1 MAKRLTT
8 FSKLLI
14 TFLILAAIFF
24 GFKWLVGNTGLGEL
38 VEQAKGNEGVKTEAT
53 KGGNTT
59 TSTTAEGTAEEKTT
73 IFGKKSNTNAS
84 KAKGSDDDN
93 TLKVQLVSW
102 GGYAPGLYFNEGAAA
117 NERSRYLKEYGFKVD
132 FKLENDL
139 INALDAWLAGE
150 YDVIVQTADAFPLY
164 TAPDDINAV
173 NPRAFMQVDW
183 SRGGDAIIVKRGIN
197 TINDLKGKKI
207 VVAVPSPAQTLL
219 ITSLEAAG
227 LKYSDVEVIKTTDNL
242 KAAELFRSDEVDAA
256 VVWSPDD
263 ILATRDVAGSKILL
277 TTMDQTHVI
286 ADIML
291 AKQDVIDSKR
301 DMINKFY
308 EGWMKGVAEIKMPA
322 NEEKAAK
329 YLAEL
334 NGVSVDDAKGMMS
347 VVHWTSHGDNMNF
360 FGLNPKYKGQ
370 KGNDLYGKMAKEFVK
385 TGDAEKVA
393 PSWRSVIYTG
403 AVQNAES
410 ALTSSKYGA
419 EKSKVFTA
427 PTAADKK
434 STPVATK
441 PVSINFSTG
450 QYQLTENAKTI
461 IDLQFADVAKAFA
474 GMKVRIEGNT
484 DNVGSLQSNVAL
496 SQKRAQAVAD
506 YLRTTYSMD
515 GNRFVIVGNG
525 PNKPVKGCET
535 NATADCQ
542 AKNRRTDFQLIPAG

>member
-1 MAKRLTT
+1 MARRLTT

-14 TFLILAAIFF
+14 TILILAAIFF
-24 GFKWLVGNTGLGEL
+24 GFKWLVGNTALGDL
-38 VEQAKGNEGVKTEAT
+38 VNDAQGSGDQTEQVDRSSGTNTGS
-53 KGGNTT
+53 TT
-59 TSTTAEGTAEEKTT
+59 TSDGKKTT
-73 IFGKKSNTNAS
+73 ILGKNRSDNKNNAAS
-84 KAKGSDDDN
+84 GDDEK

-117 NERSRYLKEYGFKVD
+117 NMKSRYFKDYGFKVD

-164 TAPDDINAV
+164 TAPDDINAAS
-173 NPRAFMQVDW
+173 PRAFMQVDW

-197 TINDLKGKKI
+197 TINDLKGKKV

-227 LKYSDVEVIKTTDNL
+227 LDYNDVEVIKTTDNL
-242 KAAELFRSDEVDAA
+242 KAAELFRSDDVDAA

-263 ILATRDVAGSKILL
+263 ILATRDVAGSKVLL

-286 ADIML
+286 ADVML
-291 AKQDVIDSKR
+291 ATQDVINNKR
-301 DMINKFY
+301 DMIHKFY
-308 EGWMKGVAEIKMPA
+308 EGWMKGVAEMRMPA
-322 NEEKAAK
+322 NQDKAAK

-347 VVHWTSHGDNMNF
+347 VVHWTSQGDNMNF
-360 FGLNPKYKGQ
+360 FGLNPEYRGQ
-370 KGNDLYGKMAKEFVK
+370 KGSDLYTKMAKNFVK
-385 TGDAEKVA
+385 TKDAEKQA

-403 AVQNAES
+403 AVQAAQV
-410 ALTSSKYGA
+410 ALIGTKYGP
-419 EKSKVFTA
+419 EKGKVFTA

-434 STPVATK
+434 AAPVASK

-450 QYQLTENAKTI
+450 QFQLTENAKTI
-461 IDLQFADVAKAFA
+461 IDLQFADVAKSFA
-474 GMKVRIEGNT
+474 GMKVRVEGNT

-506 YLRTTYSMD
+506 YLKATYNMD
-515 GNRFVIVGNG
+515 PNRFVIVGNG

-535 NATADCQ
+535 NATNACK
-542 AKNRRTDFQLIPAG
+542 AKNRRTDFQLIPG